1 MSIDTSNIV
10 PLVRMMLRG
19 IRTDTPIDP
28 LQAAAHFAEML
39 DTNLDLMYTHRL
51 GAGYVHDDD
60 EPVLYAE
67 FSVDGVTFD
76 EHHEH
81 HDTLRVI
88 QCALHTLTHCEQ
100 MHLLQTSDDDDDDD
114 SESDEWI

>member
-1 MSIDTSNIV
+1 MSTDDMNIV
-10 PLVRMMLRG
+10 TLVRMMMRG

-28 LQAAAHFAEML
+28 LQAAAHFEQVL
-39 DTNLDLMYTHRL
+39 QTNLDLMYTHRL
-51 GAGYVHDDD
+51 GAGYVHDDS

-67 FSVDGVTFD
+67 FTVDGVTFD

-81 HDTLRVI
+81 DDTLRVI

-100 MHLLQTSDDDDDDD
+100 MHLQLQQTPDDDD
-114 SESDEWI
+114 SESDEWV